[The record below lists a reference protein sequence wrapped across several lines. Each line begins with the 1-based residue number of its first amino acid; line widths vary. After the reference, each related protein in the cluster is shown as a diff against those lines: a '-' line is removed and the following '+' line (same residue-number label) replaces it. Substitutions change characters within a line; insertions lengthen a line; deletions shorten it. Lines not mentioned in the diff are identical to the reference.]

1 MAHYGNNALNTMRA
15 HAEYCGDLVEILDE
29 NLTKATRLSRQL
41 RAELPPTTR
50 PGHMAD
56 DLEKA
61 LTRMDLTELAGHLGG
76 VLQGVKR
83 MTRIIKSLQKSVD
96 RPRLLKYVQGVDV
109 LKLDDDK
116 NAKDD
121 S

>member
-1 MAHYGNNALNTMRA
+1 
-15 HAEYCGDLVEILDE
+15 
-29 NLTKATRLSRQL
+29 
-41 RAELPPTTR
+41 
-50 PGHMAD
+50 
-56 DLEKA
+56 
-61 LTRMDLTELAGHLGG
+61 MDLTELAGHLGG

-83 MTRIIKSLQKSVD
+83 MTRVIKSLQKSVD

-116 NAKDD
+116 NPKDE